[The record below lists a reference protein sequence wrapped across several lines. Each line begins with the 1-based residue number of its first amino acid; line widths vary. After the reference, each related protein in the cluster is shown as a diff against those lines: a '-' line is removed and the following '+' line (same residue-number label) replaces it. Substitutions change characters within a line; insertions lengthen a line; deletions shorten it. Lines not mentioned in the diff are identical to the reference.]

1 MGGFVQIIEY
11 ETDKPE
17 EMKALRNEM
26 QDDMGEAA
34 PNFGR
39 LVVTQDR
46 DNPRRYLIIVEFP
59 SYEEA
64 MANSNRPEVDAMAQ
78 KMNALTKG
86 GAKYHNLDVRE
97 TAP

>member
-26 QDDMGEAA
+26 RDDMGDTAS
-34 PNFGR
+34 FGR

-64 MANSNRPEVDAMAQ
+64 MANSNRPEVDEMAK
-78 KMNALTKG
+78 KMTALTKG
-86 GAKYHNLDVRE
+86 GPKYHNLDVKE